1 MGSKDR
7 VLKFRGREVVLGEK
21 THIVGILNA
30 TPDSFSDGGLFP
42 RIDDA
47 LRRIESMIQKGASFV
62 DIGGESTRP
71 NFDPVSE
78 KEEASRVLPLIEA
91 AKRQFPDIILS
102 LDTTKSSVA
111 KKALQAGVD
120 IINDISGFQG
130 DPDMALVVADA
141 GAVCILMH
149 NARIV
154 PIVGGT
160 IDSIFRFWE
169 MSFVVAEKAGLN
181 RGQIILDPG
190 IGFETTRKQD
200 LDILRNV
207 ARLRAFGFPVM
218 IGASRK
224 RVTGELLDLSTD
236 QRLETT
242 LATTVCAAQ
251 GGADFVRV
259 HDVQENARAARMAD
273 LIYRPKN
280 VN

>member
-1 MGSKDR
+1 MGSKDH
-7 VLKFRGREVVLGEK
+7 VLKFRGRELVLGEK

-42 RIDDA
+42 RVDDA
-47 LRRIESMIQKGASFV
+47 LRRIESMVQEGASFV

-71 NFDPVSE
+71 NFDPISE
-78 KEEASRVLPLIEA
+78 KEEASRVLPIIEL

-102 LDTTKSSVA
+102 IDTTKSSVA

-141 GAVCILMH
+141 RAACVLMR

-154 PIVGGT
+154 PIVGET

-169 MSFVVAEKAGLN
+169 KSLAVAEKAGVTRN
-181 RGQIILDPG
+181 RIILDPG
-190 IGFETTRKQD
+190 IGFGTTREQD

-207 ARLRAFGFPVM
+207 ARLRALGFALM
-218 IGASRK
+218 IGVSRK
-224 RVTGELLDLSTD
+224 RVTGELLDLPAD

-242 LATTVCAAQ
+242 LATTVCAIQ
-251 GGADFVRV
+251 GGVDFLRV
-259 HDVQENARAARMAD
+259 HDVKENARAVAMAD
-273 LIYRPKN
+273 LIYRT
-280 VN
+280 